1 MSFIQKLAQ
10 RMAAFMSGRN
20 GVDQLSV
27 CSLAASLILQ
37 IAGSFTGIPILI
49 ILSFILYAYTF
60 FRIFSRKRYKRQE
73 ENAAFLGLYEKV
85 KTKIKQF
92 FMRLRLRKEYR
103 YLRCPKCNVLI
114 RVKRGGG
121 ERDVTCPTCKNT
133 FRHKT

>member
-1 MSFIQKLAQ
+1 MSFFQRLAQ
-10 RMAAFMSGRN
+10 RLAAFMSGRN

-37 IAGSFTGIPILI
+37 IVGSFTGIPILI

-60 FRIFSRKRYKRQE
+60 FRVFSRKRYKRQE
-73 ENAAFLGLYEKV
+73 ENAAFLNCYEKI
-85 KTKIKQF
+85 KTKILQF
-92 FMRLRLRKEYR
+92 FKRLKNRKEYR
-103 YLRCPKCNVLI
+103 YFHCPKCSVLI